1 MSTLFAGNP
10 NLIQGFNTFLP
21 PGYRIECGTA
31 DDPNAIRVTTPMG
44 TTVSPMGSH
53 LRPAGDRVAG
63 IVPPPFEPGRPDWHQ
78 SEQIEGI
85 LDPTSRAQV
94 ESLFAHQPGVNQAR
108 MSPFEASNNGPLLA
122 QQEQRNVAQL
132 QSAAAAANDPM
143 MRQMTAAS
151 PQLDTNSPMQN
162 GAGGLEKRGPV
173 EFNHAISYVNKIKVC
188 ADDTHFSKQPL
199 IHFRT
204 GLHLNLRY
212 TNSSLRF
219 CKHISGNRNRYKMST
234 HRSPN
239 CSMVLPISYWTS
251 SNSCLNRP
259 LKQRRPLPGKLQRR

>member
-1 MSTLFAGNP
+1 
-10 NLIQGFNTFLP
+10 
-21 PGYRIECGTA
+21 
-31 DDPNAIRVTTPMG
+31 
-44 TTVSPMGSH
+44 MGSH
-53 LRPAGDRVAG
+53 LRPAGDRVTG
-63 IVPPPFEPGRPDWHQ
+63 IVPPPFEPGRADWHQ

-85 LDPTSRAQV
+85 LDPAGRAQV

-108 MSPFEASNNGPLLA
+108 MSPFEAANSGPLLA

-188 ADDTHFSKQPL
+188 ANHTHVKL
-199 IHFRT
+199 
-204 GLHLNLRY
+204 
-212 TNSSLRF
+212 
-219 CKHISGNRNRYKMST
+219 
-234 HRSPN
+234 
-239 CSMVLPISYWTS
+239 S
-251 SNSCLNRP
+251 SN
-259 LKQRRPLPGKLQRR
+259 

>member
-1 MSTLFAGNP
+1 
-10 NLIQGFNTFLP
+10 
-21 PGYRIECGTA
+21 
-31 DDPNAIRVTTPMG
+31 MG

-53 LRPAGDRVAG
+53 LRPAGDRVTG
-63 IVPPPFEPGRPDWHQ
+63 IVPPPFEPGRADWHQ

-143 MRQMTAAS
+143 MRQMKAAS

-188 ADDTHFSKQPL
+188 VHDTHFSKQPL
-199 IHFRT
+199 IHART

-212 TNSSLRF
+212 TSSSSRF
-219 CKHISGNRNRYKMST
+219 CKHISANPNRYKTST
-234 HRSPN
+234 HRSPS
-239 CSMVLPISYWTS
+239 CSMVLLISY
-251 SNSCLNRP
+251 
-259 LKQRRPLPGKLQRR
+259 